1 MDLLSIELLRS
12 MNTDKEA
19 PVNGD
24 LLIKTNDGKLYYAPA
39 GTLRPVDDNA
49 PGVAGVHQFM
59 DANAGRAIGLRAALC
74 YIPNI
79 TAAPG
84 VDGWMT
90 IAAKASRD
98 PGTD

>member
-1 MDLLSIELLRS
+1 M
-12 MNTDKEA
+12 
-19 PVNGD
+19 NGD

-49 PGVAGVHQFM
+49 PGIAGVHQFM

-74 YIPNI
+74 STPNI

-84 VDGWMT
+84 VDGWMST
-90 IAAKASRD
+90 AAKASRD
-98 PGTD
+98 PGTG